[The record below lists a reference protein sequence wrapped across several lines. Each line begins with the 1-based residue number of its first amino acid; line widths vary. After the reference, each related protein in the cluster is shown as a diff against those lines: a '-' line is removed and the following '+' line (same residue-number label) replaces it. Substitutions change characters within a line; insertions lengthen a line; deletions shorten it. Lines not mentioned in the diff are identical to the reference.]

1 MMKKT
6 RGRKSRW
13 IVSLSTG
20 TKESN
25 FVYYFGY
32 FFIHVFRLRM
42 ILIAQGSAAGQEIW
56 EEAWGAGPS
65 GGSVVVVDLV
75 AREGGVVS
83 CSRAFLSYIRS
94 AVAELS
100 SLISGQL

>member
-1 MMKKT
+1 MVLLGQT
-6 RGRKSRW
+6 
-13 IVSLSTG
+13 
-20 TKESN
+20 
-25 FVYYFGY
+25 
-32 FFIHVFRLRM
+32 
-42 ILIAQGSAAGQEIW
+42 SADGQLIW
-56 EEAWGAGPS
+56 EEAWAG
-65 GGSVVVVDLV
+65 GTVVMVDLV